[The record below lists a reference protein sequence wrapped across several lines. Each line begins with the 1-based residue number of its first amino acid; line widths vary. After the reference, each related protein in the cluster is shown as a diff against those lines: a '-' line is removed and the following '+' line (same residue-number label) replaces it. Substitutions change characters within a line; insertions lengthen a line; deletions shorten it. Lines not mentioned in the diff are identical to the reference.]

1 MDKRKLE
8 NAAKLYAETEGK
20 KHFEK
25 MYNEGKSI
33 DVLIAQVY
41 VDAAER
47 TERELS
53 AKPSADRKLQAAA
66 TICFI
71 VASALFVFLIA
82 LVFMNV
88 SKLNKTLRVESSFS
102 LPSAEKNLSETNLPP
117 ARDTSG
123 EGFLSRKEVY
133 MAWPEDVPIFL
144 PCAPVAIKTRRG
156 ERGTVDITELCT
168 RSVRIGVRDLDLPGR
183 GLGDT
188 KNVDWP
194 ASGWHVEVVPVD
206 SGSRPPVIASL
217 SGVSPEKVVLYGAR
231 PGRAEVMVRHDD
243 CPESAR
249 IFVVAED
256 WDDFQSKAAN

>member
-8 NAAKLYAETEGK
+8 TDAKLYAETEGK

-25 MYNEGKSI
+25 FYNEGKSI

-47 TERELS
+47 TEKELS
-53 AKPSADRKLQAAA
+53 AKLTAERKCEACSASWGDYLL
-66 TICFI
+66 IIII
-71 VASALFVFLIA
+71 VLASILIPKSIKA
-82 LVFMNV
+82 
-88 SKLNKTLRVESSFS
+88 LRVGSPSS
-102 LPSAEKNLSETNLPP
+102 LAPAEKKLSETNLPP

-133 MAWPEDVPIFL
+133 MAWPEEVPIFL
-144 PCAPVAIKTRRG
+144 PRPPVAIKTRRG
-156 ERGTVDITELCT
+156 GSGKVDITELCT

-206 SGSRPPVIASL
+206 SGERPPVIASL
-217 SGVSPEKVVLYGAR
+217 SGFSPEKVVLYGAR

-243 CPESAR
+243 CLDSAR
-249 IFVVAED
+249 IFVVVED

>member
-8 NAAKLYAETEGK
+8 NDAKLYAETEGK

-25 MYNEGKSI
+25 FYNEGKSI

-53 AKPSADRKLQAAA
+53 VKPAVDKKLRAAA
-66 TICFI
+66 TISFV
-71 VASALFVFLIA
+71 VASALFVFLVV
-82 LVFMNV
+82 LSFMNN
-88 SKLNKTLRVESSFS
+88 SKLNEILRGESPSS
-102 LPSAEKNLSETNLPP
+102 LASAEKNLSETNLPT
-117 ARDTSG
+117 DCDSSG
-123 EGFLSRKEVY
+123 EGVPFRKEVY
-133 MAWPEDVPIFL
+133 MAWPEEVPIFL
-144 PCAPVAIKTRRG
+144 PCGPVAIKARG
-156 ERGTVDITELCT
+156 GRGMVDITELCT
-168 RSVRIGVRDLDLPGR
+168 RSVRIGVRDLDFPGR

-194 ASGWHVEVVPVD
+194 SSGWHVEVVPVD
-206 SGSRPPVIASL
+206 SGERPPVIASL
-217 SGVSPEKVVLYGAR
+217 SGFSPEKVVLYGAR

-243 CPESAR
+243 CPDSAR
-249 IFVVAED
+249 IFVVVED

>member
-25 MYNEGKSI
+25 FYNGGKSI

-47 TERELS
+47 TERKLS
-53 AKPSADRKLQAAA
+53 AKPSIDKRYSIAA
-66 TICFI
+66 TISFAL
-71 VASALFVFLIA
+71 ASALFVFLIA
-82 LVFMNV
+82 LAFMNV
-88 SKLNKTLRVESSFS
+88 SKLNKMLRVESSSS
-102 LPSAEKNLSETNLPP
+102 LPSAEKKLSETNLPQ

-123 EGFLSRKEVY
+123 KGFLSRKEVY

-144 PCAPVAIKTRRG
+144 PCAPVAIKTRG

-168 RSVRIGVRDLDLPGR
+168 RSVRIGVRDLDLLGR

-206 SGSRPPVIASL
+206 SGERPPVIASL

>member
-8 NAAKLYAETEGK
+8 NDAKLYAEAEGK

-25 MYNEGKSI
+25 FYNEGKSI

-47 TERELS
+47 TEKELS
-53 AKPSADRKLQAAA
+53 AKLTAERKGEACSASWGDYLL
-66 TICFI
+66 IIII
-71 VASALFVFLIA
+71 VLASILIPKSIKA
-82 LVFMNV
+82 
-88 SKLNKTLRVESSFS
+88 LRVGSSSS
-102 LPSAEKNLSETNLPP
+102 LAPAEKKLSETNLPP

-168 RSVRIGVRDLDLPGR
+168 RSVRIGVRDLGLPGR

-206 SGSRPPVIASL
+206 SGERPPVIASL

-256 WDDFQSKAAN
+256 WDDFHSKAAN